1 MRSFD
6 EWFDENCDGSDLAKD
21 ACRKLWDEFSD
32 QINIICRKS
41 YEKQQSK
48 VDELQKQLIDQGQRF
63 NEQSQRVKDLE
74 HKNGELQKRVD
85 GLLEHE
91 EDMQRRISDL
101 ETTLRG
107 IWSRAESTYCSACRM
122 AEGDA
127 EDVGCGKEQALKGG
141 GE

>member
-48 VDELQKQLIDQGQRF
+48 VDELQKRVDAVKQLIEDYRDPPTEDKTFQHAL
-63 NEQSQRVKDLE
+63 SIVAD
-74 HKNGELQKRVD
+74 EL
-85 GLLEHE
+85 
-91 EDMQRRISDL
+91 
-101 ETTLRG
+101 
-107 IWSRAESTYCSACRM
+107 
-122 AEGDA
+122 
-127 EDVGCGKEQALKGG
+127 EQALKGG
-141 GE
+141 SDEAK

>member
-48 VDELQKQLIDQGQRF
+48 ID
-63 NEQSQRVKDLE
+63 
-74 HKNGELQKRVD
+74 ELQKRVD
-85 GLLEHE
+85 AVKTLIE
-91 EDMQRRISDL
+91 EYRCPP
-101 ETTLRG
+101 T
-107 IWSRAESTYCSACRM
+107 
-122 AEGDA
+122 
-127 EDVGCGKEQALKGG
+127 EDKTFQHALSIVADELEQALKGG
-141 GE
+141 SDEIQNR

>member
-48 VDELQKQLIDQGQRF
+48 VDD
-63 NEQSQRVKDLE
+63 
-74 HKNGELQKRVD
+74 LQKRVD
-85 GLLEHE
+85 DLTELNRLKTIALQQSVNRTSPYVHE
-91 EDMQRRISDL
+91 KIVAL
-101 ETTLRG
+101 
-107 IWSRAESTYCSACRM
+107 
-122 AEGDA
+122 
-127 EDVGCGKEQALKGG
+127 EQALMGG

>member
-48 VDELQKQLIDQGQRF
+48 VDALTLQVAEMKSRLNDAYTDGQSAMYTARQSKID
-63 NEQSQRVKDLE
+63 
-74 HKNGELQKRVD
+74 ELQKRVD
-85 GLLEHE
+85 TALK
-91 EDMQRRISDL
+91 MISIN
-101 ETTLRG
+101 RG
-107 IWSRAESTYCSACRM
+107 FAWGSVSISQL
-122 AEGDA
+122 
-127 EDVGCGKEQALKGG
+127 EQALKGG
-141 GE
+141 NK

>member
-48 VDELQKQLIDQGQRF
+48 VDD
-63 NEQSQRVKDLE
+63 
-74 HKNGELQKRVD
+74 LQKRVD
-85 GLLEHE
+85 DLTELNRLKTIALQQSVNRTSPYVHE
-91 EDMQRRISDL
+91 KIVAL
-101 ETTLRG
+101 
-107 IWSRAESTYCSACRM
+107 
-122 AEGDA
+122 
-127 EDVGCGKEQALKGG
+127 EQALKGG
-141 GE
+141 GDE

>member
-48 VDELQKQLIDQGQRF
+48 VDELKLQVAEMKSRLNDAYTDGQSAMYTARQSKID
-63 NEQSQRVKDLE
+63 
-74 HKNGELQKRVD
+74 ELQKRLDAALKMISIDRGFAWGPVSISQ
-85 GLLEHE
+85 LE
-91 EDMQRRISDL
+91 Q
-101 ETTLRG
+101 T
-107 IWSRAESTYCSACRM
+107 
-122 AEGDA
+122 
-127 EDVGCGKEQALKGG
+127 LKGG
-141 GE
+141 SDESN

>member
-48 VDELQKQLIDQGQRF
+48 VDELKLQVAEMKSRLNDAYHQGYA
-63 NEQSQRVKDLE
+63 D
-74 HKNGELQKRVD
+74 
-85 GLLEHE
+85 
-91 EDMQRRISDL
+91 
-101 ETTLRG
+101 
-107 IWSRAESTYCSACRM
+107 
-122 AEGDA
+122 
-127 EDVGCGKEQALKGG
+127 ALKHVQGKLS
-141 GE
+141 EIL